1 MHRLLVPGLRAAP
14 PPGVDRNALPRFP
27 ALERCYAR
35 GRALPA
41 PGRLEELLMGLFGL
55 EASQGAAPFCYL
67 ADTGKRPD
75 TGVLRASPVHL
86 RADRD
91 QVLLFPMDA
100 SQLNMDEARALADGF
115 NGHFADDGLVIEVPS
130 PHRWYL
136 LTERLPKIPFA
147 ALDEVAG
154 RSLAGFLPG
163 REKAGF
169 WLGVINETQMLFFD
183 SPVNRAREGRGELPV
198 NGLWFDGAGRLPP
211 TLPGGVR
218 PIHGDH
224 CLLRGLAAC
233 ASEPGEDSLVLF
245 GDIQA
250 ALGAVDAAAWLEAM
264 KRLESLLSPLM
275 KKEDIMLYPCDGR
288 SWHWKPSL
296 NRHFWRLPRP
306 LRFGGE
312 GPESNQDGIG

>member
-136 LTERLPKIPFA
+136 LTERLPETPLA
-147 ALDEVAG
+147 TLDQVAG
-154 RSLAGFLPG
+154 RSLRDYLPDRNTDG
-163 REKAGF
+163 Y
-169 WLGVINETQMLFFD
+169 WLSVINETQMLFFD
-183 SPVNRAREGRGELPV
+183 AAVNRDREQTGRLAV
-198 NGLWFDGAGRLPP
+198 NGLWFDGAGRLPQVI
-211 TLPGGVR
+211 PGGASTVS
-218 PIHGDH
+218 GDH
-224 CLLRGLAAC
+224 CLLRGLDAC
-233 ASEPGEDSLVLF
+233 ARREGEDVITLFEDIHQSLMK
-245 GDIQA
+245 Q
-250 ALGAVDAAAWLEAM
+250 DAASWLQARN
-264 KRLESLLSPLM
+264 RLEDFLSPLM
-275 KKEDIMLYPCDGR
+275 RKEEIMLYSCDGY
-288 SWHWKPSL
+288 SWHWKPSC
-296 NRHFWRLPRP
+296 NWRFWRLPGA
-306 LRFGGE
+306 LTWF
-312 GPESNQDGIG
+312 